1 MGKSWLFDIKMI
13 ANMTFF
19 TKCYKNQFVKFAMFH
34 QLFITLQ
41 TSFNA
46 NLHRG
51 CCFARREQ
59 VHKLLANYFNSY
71 HKMWF
76 FRNETM
82 FSEA

>member
-1 MGKSWLFDIKMI
+1 MLQKSICEI
-13 ANMTFF
+13 CNVSSNI
-19 TKCYKNQFVKFAMFH
+19 YNFA
-34 QLFITLQ
+34 FI
-41 TSFNA
+41 FNA